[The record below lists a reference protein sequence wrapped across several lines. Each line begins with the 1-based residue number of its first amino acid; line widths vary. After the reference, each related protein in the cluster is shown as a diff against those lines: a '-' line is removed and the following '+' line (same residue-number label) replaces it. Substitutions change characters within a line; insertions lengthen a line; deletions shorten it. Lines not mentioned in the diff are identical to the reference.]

1 MGRRTA
7 AVLRFIGIGW
17 YIAICIVLGALG
29 GRWLGR
35 AIDGDTSEA
44 IFIILGVLL
53 GVLVAFYGLYQ
64 MTKTLRSDSNDS
76 NGSDN

>member
-1 MGRRTA
+1 MGRRSV
-7 AVLRFIGIGW
+7 AVLRFVGIGW
-17 YIAICIVLGALG
+17 YIATCIVLGAFG

-35 AIDGDTSEA
+35 VIGGDTSEA

-64 MTKTLRSDSNDS
+64 MFNMLRSDSNGG

>member
-17 YIAICIVLGALG
+17 YIATCIVLGALG
-29 GRWLGR
+29 GRWLGI
-35 AIDGDTSEA
+35 AIDGETSEA

-64 MTKTLRSDSNDS
+64 MTKALRSDSNDS
-76 NGSDN
+76 SRSSN